1 MTKEKSSA
9 TEWTG
14 TILMKKNNFG
24 YLIREGIRGVF
35 LHGFM
40 SFAAVCVTVACL
52 IIMGS
57 FSLIL
62 YNLNL
67 MVKDLEKENEVLV
80 YIDETYSEAE
90 AKSVGSQI
98 NMIANVYN
106 AQFVSREE
114 ALNNFVEEQN
124 DADLFQGIEA
134 DTFRDRFVVTLVD
147 NTLMKQTVEEI
158 RQVEGVADI
167 SAHYEISEGFTTVQR
182 LLNIASVAI
191 IAVLLVVS
199 LLIISN
205 TVKLAMYDRKEE
217 IAIMR
222 MVGATNGFIR
232 WPFVV
237 EGFLLGVFGAAIA
250 FFLEWGLYDLLA
262 AKIASIDSLQLIT
275 VVPFSE
281 VLPIMIAAY
290 AATGFVVGV
299 FGSLLSIRKFLKV

>member
-1 MTKEKSSA
+1 
-9 TEWTG
+9 
-14 TILMKKNNFG
+14 MKKNNFG
-24 YLIREGIRGVF
+24 YLIREGVRGIF

-62 YNLNL
+62 YNLSV
-67 MVKDLEKENEVLV
+67 MVKDLERENEILV

-98 NMIANVYN
+98 NMISNVYN
-106 AQFVSREE
+106 AVFVSREQ
-114 ALNNFVEEQN
+114 ALEDFVETQ
-124 DADLFQGIEA
+124 DDPDTFAGLQA
-134 DTFRDRFVVTLVD
+134 DTLRDRFVVTLVD
-147 NTLMKQTVEEI
+147 NTQMRQTENEI
-158 RQVEGVADI
+158 RQITGVADV
-167 SAHYEISEGFTTVQR
+167 SAHYEIAEGFTTVQHVMR
-182 LLNIASVAI
+182 IASIAI

-217 IAIMR
+217 IAIMKV
-222 MVGATNGFIR
+222 VGATNGFIR

-237 EGFLLGVFGAAIA
+237 EGFLLGIVGAAIA

-262 AKIASIDSLQLIT
+262 VRIASVDTLGLIT
-275 VVPFSE
+275 VVPFQETLS
-281 VLPIMIAAY
+281 VMITAY